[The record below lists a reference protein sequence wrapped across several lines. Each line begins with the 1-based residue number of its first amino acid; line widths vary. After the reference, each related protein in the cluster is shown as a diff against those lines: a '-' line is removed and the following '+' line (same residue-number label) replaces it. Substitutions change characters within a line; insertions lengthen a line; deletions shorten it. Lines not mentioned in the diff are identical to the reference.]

1 MKKESFMCGK
11 VVVLYTSTSVAPQ
24 CSLSLWGKCDFMRFI
39 RLYLS
44 FYKCLLCPL
53 TIFFFARSWWILY
66 VTQRSS
72 YCILYLLLFHLYTRY
87 TFAKFNRDKCRRKN
101 KNERTPNAG
110 EYNEIDFPFFLR
122 SDLSLSLFHFMFFS
136 FLLVPSN
143 DSTFLCEPFF
153 SYSSFNVY
161 VAVMVFSRCCF
172 FLFVKF
178 GLHHQVKSE
187 NIGTGHFRFIS
198 QSSLLFLLFRSLRL
212 FLRHFDFECAEYRSA
227 ISFVRFY
234 SFFSRFSWMSPL
246 DGCFLHCPPM
256 CLSICDQHCWIQSH

>member
-1 MKKESFMCGK
+1 
-11 VVVLYTSTSVAPQ
+11 
-24 CSLSLWGKCDFMRFI
+24 MRFI

-53 TIFFFARSWWILY
+53 TIFF
-66 VTQRSS
+66 
-72 YCILYLLLFHLYTRY
+72 LLVHDGFYTL
-87 TFAKFNRDKCRRKN
+87 
-101 KNERTPNAG
+101 PNAHLIV
-110 EYNEIDFPFFLR
+110 YYIYCYSICIHDIHLRNLIEINVEERIKTNAHRTLVNTMKSISLFSCALI
-122 SDLSLSLFHFMFFS
+122 SLSLSLFHFMFFS

-212 FLRHFDFECAEYRSA
+212 FCA
-227 ISFVRFY
+227 ISTSNVPSIDRPFRLCDFIP
-234 SFFSRFSWMSPL
+234 FFSRFS
-246 DGCFLHCPPM
+246 
-256 CLSICDQHCWIQSH
+256 